1 MSSETSRSIWE
12 TENKKLKRELT
23 NLRSDL
29 KGKDDYL
36 KNNFED
42 RSRRNNMRVESIPGR
57 KTEAWSVT
65 KEKLRKVIKDQIDS
79 ETAVIECALMV
90 KRNNDNNN
98 INDQNRKPSTI
109 VSKLTHFKDKWDICM
124 KQNHIKS

>member
-1 MSSETSRSIWE
+1 
-12 TENKKLKRELT
+12 
-23 NLRSDL
+23 
-29 KGKDDYL
+29 
-36 KNNFED
+36 
-42 RSRRNNMRVESIPGR
+42 MRVESIPGR

>member
-1 MSSETSRSIWE
+1 MNSETSHSIWE
-12 TENKKLKRELT
+12 TENKKFKRELK

-29 KGKDDYL
+29 KGKDVYL

-42 RSRRNNMRVESIPGR
+42 RSRRNNMRVESIPGS

-65 KEKLRKVIKDQIDS
+65 KEKIRKVIKDQIDS
-79 ETAVIECALMV
+79 ETTVIQCALMV

-98 INDQNRKPSTI
+98 INDQNRKSSTI
-109 VSKLTHFKDKWDICM
+109 VSKLIHFKDKWDICM